1 MHLEDAVKKIVSRM
15 KKLGPETSFSYKE
28 VNRWLG
34 VSSGNDLIWTY
45 DNLSDRLIIE
55 HSVCLELK
63 KDYMITG
70 VPTEVDINSA
80 HRRSDKYPDR
90 K

>member
-15 KKLGPETSFSYKE
+15 VKLGPETSFSYKE

-34 VSSGNDLIWTY
+34 ASSGSDLIWTY
-45 DNLSDRLIIE
+45 DKLSDRLIVE

-70 VPTEVDINSA
+70 VPTEVDITA
-80 HRRSDKYPDR
+80 ARRRSDKYPDR